1 MIFSTKT
8 NIGDRDMNNTSVHL
22 DNFFNETESLAATGN
37 RSEAGKLLQGLI
49 DNQDLTIARAHN
61 DSGVIAWQEGKA
73 DKALEHYRQA
83 VKLAPGNP
91 VYRKNLADI
100 LYFGMGEIEN
110 ALVHYR
116 QIIADNPMDFDA
128 TLAIG
133 RICADLS
140 RHFQKEASDFLDLAD
155 RIEPGNEFVKGER
168 KKLSGIIDD
177 QKSPPSQPAA
187 SLNFNLNINKA
198 NPGDPETTYQSLA
211 ADLNPEN
218 NDANENIIKDFL
230 NQFPDFALAHNDLG
244 VISYQLE
251 KPDQAEACYLKAV
264 ALAPQNIT
272 FRKNLADFIF
282 IVKQEPEAAMIHYH
296 EVLKTAPKDIET
308 LMMIGNICLALNSED
323 EARNFFNLILDIEP
337 WNLDASKALE
347 MLDEKR

>member
-1 MIFSTKT
+1 MS
-8 NIGDRDMNNTSVHL
+8 NTSVNL

-37 RSEAGKLLQGLI
+37 LSEAGKLLQGLI

-110 ALVHYR
+110 ALAHYR
-116 QIIADNPMDFDA
+116 QIIADNPRDFDA
-128 TLAIG
+128 NLAIG

-140 RHFQKEASDFLDLAD
+140 RHFHQEARDFFELAD
-155 RIEPGNEFVKGER
+155 RIEPGNEFVNNELL
-168 KKLSGIIDD
+168 KLS
-177 QKSPPSQPAA
+177 SPAENREDFAA
-187 SLNFNLNINKA
+187 TAKA
-198 NPGDPETTYQSLA
+198 KPQA
-211 ADLNPEN
+211 ADLNLKDADTDDPDTLYQRLIADLDPEN
-218 NDANENIIKDFL
+218 NVNNETEIKNFL
-230 NQFPDFALAHNDLG
+230 DNFPHFARAHNDLG
-244 VISYQLE
+244 VISHRLE
-251 KPDQAEACYLKAV
+251 KMDQAEECYLRAV
-264 ALAPQNIT
+264 QLAPQNIT
-272 FRKNLADFIF
+272 FRKNLADFLF
-282 IVKQEPEAAMIHYH
+282 VVKNDPGAAMPHYH
-296 EVLKTAPKDIET
+296 EVLTTAPKDLET
-308 LMMIGNICLALNSED
+308 LMMIGNICLELGSADDAHS
-323 EARNFFNLILDIEP
+323 FFNLVLDIEP